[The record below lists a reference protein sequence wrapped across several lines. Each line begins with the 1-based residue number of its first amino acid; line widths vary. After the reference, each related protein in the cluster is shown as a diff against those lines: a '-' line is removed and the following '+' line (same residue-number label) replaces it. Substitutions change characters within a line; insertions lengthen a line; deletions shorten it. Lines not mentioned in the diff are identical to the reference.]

1 MTSRRAFPLVK
12 PMLQVVG
19 DPLVGFVLRLES
31 FHLFDRAI
39 GEFRMHVPLPVFE
52 LANLQ
57 DRYGV
62 RHRPELF
69 RSRFHGLGCCSN
81 IGF

>member
-1 MTSRRAFPLVK
+1 
-12 PMLQVVG
+12 
-19 DPLVGFVLRLES
+19 
-31 FHLFDRAI
+31 
-39 GEFRMHVPLPVFE
+39 LPVFE